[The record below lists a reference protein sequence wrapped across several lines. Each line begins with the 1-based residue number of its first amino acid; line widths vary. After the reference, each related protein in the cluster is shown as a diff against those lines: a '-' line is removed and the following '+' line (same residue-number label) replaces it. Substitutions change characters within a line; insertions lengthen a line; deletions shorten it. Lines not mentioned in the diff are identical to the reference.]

1 MRRTIQSTDAV
12 ANMHILYDLIHI
24 ILHLNTYLGV
34 LFNEYGTWVY
44 AILFAVIFC
53 ETGLVITPFLPGDSL
68 LFAAGSLFAS
78 SHLNLHALFFLL
90 IMAAFCGDN
99 TNYWFGRWLGHKVF
113 SLNVRWLKKEY
124 LDRSHAFYQKYGGQS
139 IIIARFIPIV
149 RTFVP
154 FVAGVSEMRYQRYI
168 GFSLFAAVL
177 WVGLLVYAGYYFG
190 SIPIV
195 QRNFSFVILGIIIL
209 SILPPI
215 IQWWRA
221 RRR

>member
-1 MRRTIQSTDAV
+1 MRTIINKKVFT
-12 ANMHILYDLIHI
+12 
-24 ILHLNTYLGV
+24 
-34 LFNEYGTWVY
+34 
-44 AILFAVIFC
+44 
-53 ETGLVITPFLPGDSL
+53 
-68 LFAAGSLFAS
+68 AGSLFAS
-78 SHLNLHALFFLL
+78 AHLNVHALFFML

-113 SLNVRWLKKEY
+113 SWNVRWLKKEY
-124 LDRSHAFYQKYGGQS
+124 LDRSHAFYHKYGGQS

-215 IQWWRA
+215 IQWWRT
-221 RRR
+221 RSK